1 MNMDRIG
8 VNYTL
13 SNISTSTRQCK
24 HHERTLRVCERP
36 PIWII
41 TRIRQTD
48 YKNIVTNITASLSM
62 KQSIMFRNNDVKSHE
77 D

>member
-13 SNISTSTRQCK
+13 SNISTSTRQWK

-41 TRIRQTD
+41 
-48 YKNIVTNITASLSM
+48 TNITASLSM